1 MTFCLCS
8 SDLSPTT
15 YLLKQIPLVDD
26 THMDDRHGEFRPT
39 TWTDISIPP
48 YFQNPNAIYEFSVMG
63 CWNLLSCFEC
73 RMKKKPRR
81 IYRSSLSF
89 ESTAQIS
96 VPFFF
101 LSTSKQQQKVDGWLF
116 KTSFTKKFAVLI
128 YLWLYFDYVWYND
141 EIDLVLTSW
150 GSRNRA
156 LPPMNKTFFP
166 YKILY
171 TNISLI
177 RLFLFR
183 LNLVRDWVI
192 LKGFLKGISAI
203 KCNLPS
209 HVLKWSIYW
218 TFKRCVWSGVS
229 LTYQCRLIFP

>member
-73 RMKKKPRR
+73 RMKKKPRQ
-81 IYRSSLSF
+81 IYRISLSL

-101 LSTSKQQQKVDGWLF
+101 PSKQLKKVKAWLF

-128 YLWLYFDYVWYND
+128 YLWSYFDYAWYND
-141 EIDLVLTSW
+141 EIDLLGLKEQGFATDTENLYSYI
-150 GSRNRA
+150 N
-156 LPPMNKTFFP
+156 L
-166 YKILY
+166 YK
-171 TNISLI
+171 NISLI
-177 RLFLFR
+177 RLLFFLF
-183 LNLVRDWVI
+183 NLLRDWVPPI
-192 LKGFLKGISAI
+192 LEFLKGISAT

-209 HVLKWSIYW
+209 HVLKWAI
-218 TFKRCVWSGVS
+218 F
-229 LTYQCRLIFP
+229 LTYTEDFWISSWGVGGPYMFLLLP